1 MNYVPPY
8 SGPYQNVAKTDYA
21 GNGGDL
27 GWNANNQG
35 TPNDAKVVTAPPSA
49 TNSIAQ
55 IEATTVAVGSNGSGF
70 GGLTIGPNTWST
82 GVYTGVFWQRSE
94 TSLRM
99 IGDGTSKVYML
110 GEKYM
115 GLFDATLGAT
125 GSGDEEN
132 IYVGMDDDNIRL
144 TANGGITKSTL
155 SPNKNIMC
163 PTCYVPPQQDAAVWA
178 FNETT
183 LASRSGGGSDSAGQT
198 RRLGLLQQR
207 SLRQF
212 ARWRV
217 QHGVLRWLSPFH
229 HLRNQLPDAHPTLK
243 SQRRPD
249 DPRLQHVSGPVT
261 CRERCK
267 P

>member
-1 MNYVPPY
+1 MFPKRRTEAKSFQIGGVPTSY
-8 SGPYQNVAKTDYA
+8 
-21 GNGGDL
+21 GD
-27 GWNANNQG
+27 
-35 TPNDAKVVTAPPSA
+35 
-49 TNSIAQ
+49 SIAQ
-55 IEATTVAVGSNGSGF
+55 IEATTVAAGNNGSGF

-155 SPNKNIMC
+155 APNKNIMC

-183 LASRSGGGSDSAGQT
+183 LAAGAGAVAPGKPGGLDYFNSVRFGSSHASAFNMAFCDGSVHSITYEINYLTHIQLSNRNDGQT
-198 RRLGLLQQR
+198 I
-207 SLRQF
+207 F
-212 ARWRV
+212 
-217 QHGVLRWLSPFH
+217 
-229 HLRNQLPDAHPTLK
+229 
-243 SQRRPD
+243 
-249 DPRLQHVSGPVT
+249 DPSAYLD
-261 CRERCK
+261 E
-267 P
+267 